1 MVDGAGNSSP
11 LSNSWSIVLDATVP
25 TQTVTITGVNDDTDP
40 IQGTVVAGGRTNDTT
55 PTISGSVS
63 AALGEGE
70 TLKLYN
76 GTTFLADAV
85 VDNTALTWSASPSI
99 SANATY
105 TITARVVDQAGNQ
118 GPLST
123 SRSFILDTV
132 APGQSV
138 TISGISDNL
147 GTIQGAVADG
157 GITNDTTPT
166 ISGSLSAVLGTSE
179 VLTIYR
185 NGIAAGNATVN
196 STNKTWTY
204 TPATPLSANG
214 TYAFTAA
221 VVDGAG
227 NSSPLSNSWSM
238 VLDAPISTVQQD
250 TLTGTTGADIFL
262 LPQLSWSLL
271 GADGDQTYD
280 TLTGFQSTDRIQLS
294 VRAFN
299 AKLTTSSGV
308 APSLTGQDVTS
319 ILSPTWAANS
329 ARAFTVAGS
338 AGTFVALNDS
348 QLGYQAE
355 SDAVL
360 FLQGYS
366 ISSINGITLV

>member
-1 MVDGAGNSSP
+1 M
-11 LSNSWSIVLDATVP
+11 
-25 TQTVTITGVNDDTDP
+25 
-40 IQGTVVAGGRTNDTT
+40 
-55 PTISGSVS
+55 
-63 AALGEGE
+63 
-70 TLKLYN
+70 
-76 GTTFLADAV
+76 
-85 VDNTALTWSASPSI
+85 
-99 SANATY
+99 
-105 TITARVVDQAGNQ
+105 
-118 GPLST
+118 
-123 SRSFILDTV
+123 
-132 APGQSV
+132 
-138 TISGISDNL
+138 
-147 GTIQGAVADG
+147 
-157 GITNDTTPT
+157 
-166 ISGSLSAVLGTSE
+166 
-179 VLTIYR
+179 
-185 NGIAAGNATVN
+185 
-196 STNKTWTY
+196 
-204 TPATPLSANG
+204 
-214 TYAFTAA
+214 
-221 VVDGAG
+221 
-227 NSSPLSNSWSM
+227 
-238 VLDAPISTVQQD
+238 LDAPISTVQQD

-294 VRAFN
+294 GRAFN